1 MAVIDFSSTASE
13 TERKVKTVFVMLQDR
28 KVYTKTSKGRQSL
41 VLLAVHLLAV
51 LRAAYAASS
60 PRQRKFHFSAQMNN
74 VLF

>member
-28 KVYTKTSKGRQSL
+28 KIYTKTSKGRQNL

-51 LRAAYAASS
+51 
-60 PRQRKFHFSAQMNN
+60 
-74 VLF
+74 